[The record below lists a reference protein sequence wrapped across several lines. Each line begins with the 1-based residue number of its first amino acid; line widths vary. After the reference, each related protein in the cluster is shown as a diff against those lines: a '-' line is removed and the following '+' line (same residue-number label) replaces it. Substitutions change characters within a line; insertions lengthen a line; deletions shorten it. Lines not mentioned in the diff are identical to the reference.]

1 MRATAVSTSQAALA
15 STRIAPPGP
24 SASRTA
30 STRARSSAA
39 VCPGSATFTFAVRQP
54 DAATIACARSAST
67 AGTVTLTGT
76 ESRTGSGQPS
86 TAPSTAAAHQR
97 RLSATS

>member
-15 STRIAPPGP
+15 STRIAPAGP

-30 STRARSSAA
+30 STRARSSAG
-39 VCPGSATFTFAVRQP
+39 VWPGSATFTLAVRQP
-54 DAATIACARSAST
+54 DARTIACARPAST
-67 AGTVTLTGT
+67 AGTVTFTGT
-76 ESRTGSGQPS
+76 ESRTAAGQPS
-86 TAPSTAAAHQR
+86 TAASYAAAHHR

>member
-1 MRATAVSTSQAALA
+1 MRAAAVSTSQAALA
-15 STRIAPPGP
+15 STRIAPERPR
-24 SASRTA
+24 ASRTA

-39 VCPGSATFTFAVRQP
+39 DCPGSATFTLAVEQP
-54 DAATIACARSAST
+54 DAVTIACARSGST

-76 ESRTGSGQPS
+76 ESRTGAGHPS
-86 TAPSTAAAHQR
+86 TAPSSAAAHQR